1 MAVAGLVASPL
12 ALAAQPDVLFFNGKI
27 ATLDAAE
34 SRVEAVAIKDGRIL
48 KVGSNSEMRALAG
61 AGTRLIDLGGK
72 TVVPGL
78 IDAHCHP
85 MEAVMMKETFV
96 NCRYPETASV
106 AQALDHIAA
115 WVTKTPKGQWIF
127 AACVSASEDKFAEKR
142 MPTKAEL
149 DLASPD
155 NPLLVGNGTHM
166 GIANSAALKTLG
178 ITNGVRRLPHG
189 GSAIL
194 DARGEPT
201 GQLHVCHQ

>member
-1 MAVAGLVASPL
+1 MITRISRWMAVAGLVASPL

-85 MEAVMMKETFV
+85 MEAVM
-96 NCRYPETASV
+96 
-106 AQALDHIAA
+106 I
-115 WVTKTPKGQWIF
+115 
-127 AACVSASEDKFAEKR
+127 
-142 MPTKAEL
+142 
-149 DLASPD
+149 
-155 NPLLVGNGTHM
+155 
-166 GIANSAALKTLG
+166 
-178 ITNGVRRLPHG
+178 
-189 GSAIL
+189 
-194 DARGEPT
+194 
-201 GQLHVCHQ
+201 